1 MNNSN
6 DFDFGY
12 DDDNDRDDDE
22 MLNDIEAEIDADLHN
37 DEMDVLT
44 SVMTDTALSSS
55 TVAPSGN
62 SYARSTL
69 PAHQVNHAAEFWF
82 PECRECDCCRGF
94 KHGCSCGGLCVC
106 SAKGNHGASLLSDA
120 ISLVPCGDK
129 SNEEMGSSK
138 TPCKFYKL
146 GNCRFGDSCR
156 FSHS

>member
-1 MNNSN
+1 
-6 DFDFGY
+6 
-12 DDDNDRDDDE
+12 
-22 MLNDIEAEIDADLHN
+22 LNDIEAEIDADLHN

-44 SVMTDTALSSS
+44 SVMTDTAVSSS
-55 TVAPSGN
+55 TVAPSLH
-62 SYARSTL
+62 SHARSTL

-106 SAKGNHGASLLSDA
+106 SGKGDHGAGLRSDA
-120 ISLVPCGDK
+120 SSFVPRGGK
-129 SNEEMGSSK
+129 SNEEMVSSK
-138 TPCKFYKL
+138 APCKFYKL